1 MINPNL
7 AEESGGGK
15 IILLKRGGYAD
26 MDACIMYYDTPKVS
40 QHCAQPHNFF
50 PRCHPGPGIPHSSS
64 VGTSIAMQQIDVEYF
79 GHRFVVLLQC
89 RS

>member
-1 MINPNL
+1 MKNANQ

-26 MDACIMYYDTPKVS
+26 MDACIMYYDNPLNFPAMRTS
-40 QHCAQPHNFF
+40 SHLFF
-50 PRCHPGPGIPHSSS
+50 PRCHPDPFLPNSSR

-79 GHRFVVLLQC
+79 GHRFVQY